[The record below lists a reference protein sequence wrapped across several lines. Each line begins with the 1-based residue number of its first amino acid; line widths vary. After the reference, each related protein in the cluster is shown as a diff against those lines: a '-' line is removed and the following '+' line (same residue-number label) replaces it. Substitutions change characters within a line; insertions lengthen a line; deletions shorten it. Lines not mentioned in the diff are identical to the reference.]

1 MNDEPLDIKV
11 MFQVAE
17 HMWRGIV
24 KASQQD
30 GAKRS
35 EYVRNLI
42 RKDLQQ
48 RGLMKVSDEVIDIDR
63 LD

>member
-17 HMWRGIV
+17 HMWKGIV

-30 GAKRS
+30 GETRS
-35 EYVRNLI
+35 GYVRSLI
-42 RKDLQQ
+42 RADLKR
-48 RGLMKVSDEVIDIDR
+48 RGLMKVSDEAIDMDR
-63 LD
+63 YE